1 MHHHLAYN
9 KENKTET
16 DPRPRFKPTVKKPEQ
31 RHPAD
36 NFTTKITLLISSL
49 RSDIRSGKILTCQQ
63 SLKKWH
69 YSCYI
74 VTLGFWQP
82 LRKNETSL
90 PKGKMDVVAIYMR
103 PLST

>member
-16 DPRPRFKPTVKKPEQ
+16 DPRPRFRSTVKKPEQ

-49 RSDIRSGKILTCQQ
+49 RSDIRSE
-63 SLKKWH
+63 
-69 YSCYI
+69 
-74 VTLGFWQP
+74 
-82 LRKNETSL
+82 KNEMSFIEPRL
-90 PKGKMDVVAIYMR
+90 QLRLAVKKEFP
-103 PLST
+103 

>member
-49 RSDIRSGKILTCQQ
+49 RSDIRSQ
-63 SLKKWH
+63 
-69 YSCYI
+69 
-74 VTLGFWQP
+74 
-82 LRKNETSL
+82 KNEMSFIEPRL
-90 PKGKMDVVAIYMR
+90 QLRLAVVKKEF
-103 PLST
+103 P

>member
-49 RSDIRSGKILTCQQ
+49 RSDIRSENNEMSFLEPRLQ
-63 SLKKWH
+63 LRLAVKKE
-69 YSCYI
+69 
-74 VTLGFWQP
+74 FP
-82 LRKNETSL
+82 
-90 PKGKMDVVAIYMR
+90 
-103 PLST
+103 

>member
-31 RHPAD
+31 RYPAD

-49 RSDIRSGKILTCQQ
+49 RSDIRSE
-63 SLKKWH
+63 KK
-69 YSCYI
+69 
-74 VTLGFWQP
+74 
-82 LRKNETSL
+82 
-90 PKGKMDVVAIYMR
+90 
-103 PLST
+103 

>member
-49 RSDIRSGKILTCQQ
+49 RSDIRSE
-63 SLKKWH
+63 KKMNVI
-69 YSCYI
+69 YRTAI
-74 VTLGFWQP
+74 ATAPRGQ
-82 LRKNETSL
+82 
-90 PKGKMDVVAIYMR
+90 KGISMIIFCVGV
-103 PLST
+103 

>member
-63 SLKKWH
+63 SFKKWH

-74 VTLGFWQP
+74 VILQNPQYFP
-82 LRKNETSL
+82 SCLF
-90 PKGKMDVVAIYMR
+90 
-103 PLST
+103 

>member
-49 RSDIRSGKILTCQQ
+49 RSDIRSE
-63 SLKKWH
+63 
-69 YSCYI
+69 
-74 VTLGFWQP
+74 
-82 LRKNETSL
+82 KNEMTFIEPRL
-90 PKGKMDVVAIYMR
+90 QLHLVVKKEF
-103 PLST
+103 P

>member
-16 DPRPRFKPTVKKPEQ
+16 DPRPRFKRTVKKPEQ

-49 RSDIRSGKILTCQQ
+49 RSDIRSE
-63 SLKKWH
+63 KK
-69 YSCYI
+69 
-74 VTLGFWQP
+74 
-82 LRKNETSL
+82 
-90 PKGKMDVVAIYMR
+90 
-103 PLST
+103 